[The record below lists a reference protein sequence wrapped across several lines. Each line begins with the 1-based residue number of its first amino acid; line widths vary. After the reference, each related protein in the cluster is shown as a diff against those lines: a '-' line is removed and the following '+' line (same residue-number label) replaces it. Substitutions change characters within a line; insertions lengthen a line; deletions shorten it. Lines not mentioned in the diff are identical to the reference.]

1 MSETTQV
8 EETVISGLREAMRGQ
23 LLVPGEPG
31 YDAARLVWNGTV
43 DRRPALIA
51 QCTDV
56 ADVQRALGFAVER
69 DLPVALRGGG
79 HSVAG
84 FSTCDDGVLI
94 DLGLMR
100 MVSVDAE
107 ARVARAQAGAT
118 GADFDSA
125 TQEHGLATTL
135 GIVSTTGIAGL
146 TLGGGIGWL
155 MRKHGLACDN
165 LLSVDLVTADGRLVT
180 ASADENPDLFWAL
193 KGGGG
198 NFGIVTSFEYRLYPV
213 GPTVYGGSVAFAPE
227 RRRAVLEAY
236 RQLTTSAPEELT
248 TYAAMTSGP
257 DGSPVAAIAAC
268 HAGDLA
274 EGARL
279 LDPVKASIGEPLLDG
294 LGPLTYL
301 EQQSRM
307 NAAYPRGEYHYW
319 RSCFLD
325 ELTDPVIDILVD
337 RANNVQAP
345 PALELIVEHM
355 GGAIATGDGAFAH
368 RDANYDVLIAANWTD
383 PADQDSCVG
392 WARDTAAALQPH
404 SRGGYVNYE
413 TDAGGANV
421 PAAFGDR
428 LARLSAVKTQYD
440 PHNVFRLNQNVTPAP
455 GVVRAPSSDDPEALT

>member
-1 MSETTQV
+1 MKGMSETKRVHTGD
-8 EETVISGLREAMRGQ
+8 ISGLREAMRGQ
-23 LLVPGEPG
+23 VLVPGETG
-31 YDAARLVWNGTV
+31 YDEARRVWNGTV

-51 QCTDV
+51 RCADV

-69 DLPVALRGGG
+69 DLTVAVRGGG

-100 MVSVDAE
+100 TVTVDAE
-107 ARVARAQAGAT
+107 ARVALAQSGVT
-118 GADFDSA
+118 GAEFDRA

-135 GIVSTTGIAGL
+135 GVVSTTGIAGL

-165 LLSVDLVTADGRLVT
+165 LLSVDLVTADSSLIT

-198 NFGIVTSFEYRLYPV
+198 NFGIVTSFEYRLHPV
-213 GPTVYGGSVAFAPE
+213 GPEVYGGGVAFAAE
-227 RRRAVLEAY
+227 HRRAVLESY
-236 RQLTTSAPEELT
+236 RELT
-248 TYAAMTSGP
+248 RKAPDELTAYTAMTAGP

-268 HAGDLA
+268 YAGDPA

-279 LDPVKASIGEPLLDG
+279 LDPVKAAVGEPLLDA
-294 LGPLTYL
+294 LGPLLYT

-307 NAAYPRGEYHYW
+307 DQGYPRGEYHYW

-325 ELTDPVIDILVD
+325 ELTDQVIDVLVD
-337 RANNVQAP
+337 RANDMWAP
-345 PALELIVEHM
+345 PALELIVEHL
-355 GGAIATGDGAFAH
+355 GGAIAAGDGAFAH
-368 RDANYDVLIAANWTD
+368 RDASYDVLIAANWTD
-383 PADQDSCVG
+383 PVDQDRCVA
-392 WARDTAAALQPH
+392 WARDTATALEPH

-413 TDAGGANV
+413 PDADGAYI
-421 PAAFGDR
+421 PGAFGDR
-428 LARLSAVKTQYD
+428 LARLGAVKAEYD
-440 PHNVFRLNQNVTPAP
+440 PHNIFRLNQNVTPAP
-455 GVVRAPSSDDPEALT
+455 

>member
-1 MSETTQV
+1 MKSMSETKRVDRANLQ
-8 EETVISGLREAMRGQ
+8 GLREALRGQ
-23 LLVPGEPG
+23 VLEPGEAG
-31 YDAARLVWNGTV
+31 YDEARQVWNGTV

-51 QCTDV
+51 RCADV
-56 ADVQRALGFAVER
+56 ADVQRALGFAVEH
-69 DLPVALRGGG
+69 DLPVAVRGGG

-100 MVSVDAE
+100 TVRVDAD
-107 ARVARAQAGAT
+107 ARVARAEPGVT
-118 GADFDSA
+118 GGDFDRA

-135 GIVSTTGIAGL
+135 GVVSTTGIAGL

-180 ASADENPDLFWAL
+180 ASAAENPDLFWAL

-198 NFGIVTSFEYRLYPV
+198 NFGIVTSFEYRLHPV
-213 GPTVYGGSVAFAPE
+213 GPTVYGGGVMFARE
-227 RRRAVLEAY
+227 HRRAVLEAF
-236 RQLTTSAPEELT
+236 RELT
-248 TYAAMTSGP
+248 RKAPDELTAYAAMTADP
-257 DGSPVAAIAAC
+257 DGSPVAAVAAC
-268 HAGDLA
+268 YAGDPA
-274 EGARL
+274 DGARL
-279 LDPVKASIGEPLLDG
+279 FDPVKAAVGEPLLDG

-307 NAAYPRGEYHYW
+307 DTGYPRGEYHYW

-325 ELTDPVIDILVD
+325 DLTDPVIDVLVD
-337 RANNVQAP
+337 RASDIQAP

-355 GGAIATGDGAFAH
+355 GGAIAAGDGAFAH

-383 PADQDSCVG
+383 PADQDRCVA
-392 WARDTAAALQPH
+392 WARDTAAALEPH

-413 TDAGGANV
+413 PDADGAHV

-428 LARLSAVKTQYD
+428 LARLRALKAQYD
-440 PHNVFRLNQNVTPAP
+440 PHNVFSLNQNVTPAP
-455 GVVRAPSSDDPEALT
+455 

>member
-1 MSETTQV
+1 MKNMSESKRV
-8 EETVISGLREAMRGQ
+8 DGADIRGLREALGGQ
-23 LLVPGEPG
+23 VLEPDETE
-31 YDAARLVWNGTV
+31 YDEARRVWNATV
-43 DRRPALIA
+43 DRRPALVVRCA
-51 QCTDV
+51 DV
-56 ADVQRALGFAVER
+56 ADVQQALGFAVR
-69 DLPVALRGGG
+69 HHLTVAVRGGG

-100 MVSVDAE
+100 NVSVNPD
-107 ARVARAQAGAT
+107 ARVARADAGAT
-118 GADFDSA
+118 GADFDRA
-125 TQEHGLATTL
+125 TQKHGLATTL

-180 ASADENPDLFWAL
+180 ASADQNPDLFWAL

-198 NFGIVTSFEYRLYPV
+198 NFGIVTSFEFRLHPV
-213 GPTVYGGSVAFAPE
+213 GPQVYGGSVAFAPE
-227 RRRAVLEAY
+227 HRRAVLDAY
-236 RQLTTSAPEELT
+236 RELT
-248 TYAAMTSGP
+248 QKAPDELTSYAAMTAAP

-268 HAGDLA
+268 YAGNPA

-279 LDPVKASIGEPLLDG
+279 LDRTKAAVGEPLLDA
-294 LGPLTYL
+294 LGPLTYT

-307 NAAYPRGEYHYW
+307 DNGYPRGEYHYW

-325 ELTDPVIDILVD
+325 DLTDQVIDVLVD
-337 RANNVQAP
+337 RASDIQGR

-355 GGAIATGDGAFAH
+355 GGAISAGDGAFAH

-383 PADQDSCVG
+383 PADQDRCVA
-392 WARDTAAALQPH
+392 WARDTAAALEQH

-413 TDAGGANV
+413 PDADGAHV

-428 LARLSAVKTQYD
+428 LARLGAVKAQYD
-440 PHNVFRLNQNVTPAP
+440 PHNVFSLNQNVTPAP
-455 GVVRAPSSDDPEALT
+455 

>member
-1 MSETTQV
+1 MKSMSETKGV
-8 EETVISGLREAMRGQ
+8 DRAGISGLREVMRGQ
-23 LLVPGEPG
+23 VLVSADTG
-31 YDAARLVWNGTV
+31 YDEARQVWNGTV

-51 QCTDV
+51 RCEDV
-56 ADVQRALGFAVER
+56 ADVQRALGFAVEHN
-69 DLPVALRGGG
+69 LPVAVRGGG

-84 FSTCDDGVLI
+84 FSTCDAGVLI

-100 MVSVDAE
+100 TVSVDAE
-107 ARVARAQAGAT
+107 TRVARAQSGAT
-118 GADFDSA
+118 GAEFDRA

-135 GIVSTTGIAGL
+135 GVVSTTGIAGL

-198 NFGIVTSFEYRLYPV
+198 NFGVVTSFEYRLHPV
-213 GPTVYGGSVAFAPE
+213 GPTVYGGGVAFAPE
-227 RRRAVLEAY
+227 HRRAVLEAY
-236 RQLTTSAPEELT
+236 RELTRKAPDELT
-248 TYAAMTSGP
+248 TYAAMTAGP

-268 HAGDLA
+268 YAGAPA

-279 LDPVKASIGEPLLDG
+279 LDPTKAAVGEPLLDA
-294 LGPLTYL
+294 LGPLTYT

-307 NAAYPRGEYHYW
+307 DEGYPRGEYHYW

-325 ELTDPVIDILVD
+325 DLTDQVIDVLVD
-337 RANNVQAP
+337 RASDIQAP
-345 PALELIVEHM
+345 PVLELIVEHM
-355 GGAIATGDGAFAH
+355 GGAIAAGDGAFAH
-368 RDANYDVLIAANWTD
+368 RDASYDVLIAANWTD
-383 PADQDSCVG
+383 PADQDRCVA
-392 WARDTAAALQPH
+392 WARDTAAALEPH

-413 TDAGGANV
+413 
-421 PAAFGDR
+421 PAADGAHVQGAYGDR
-428 LARLSAVKTQYD
+428 FARLRALKAQYD

-455 GVVRAPSSDDPEALT
+455 